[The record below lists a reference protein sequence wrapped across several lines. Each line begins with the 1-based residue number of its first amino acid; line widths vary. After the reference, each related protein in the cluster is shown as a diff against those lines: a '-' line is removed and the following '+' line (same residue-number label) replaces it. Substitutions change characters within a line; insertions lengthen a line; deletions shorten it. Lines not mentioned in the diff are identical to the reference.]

1 MRKIIAILFMIAG
14 LALIGYPSGKQ
25 LYSDY
30 MQKKIIQE
38 WEQGHEVNQEAFD
51 SFGELGAIFAKAETV
66 EETPALGAKQADS
79 SGASGVKVSATG
91 DKATRPTR
99 QDGQMLGII
108 EIKRI
113 NIRLPILE
121 GATQKS
127 MKIGAGHL
135 AGTPF
140 PGQPG
145 NSAIAAHRSRAFGKM
160 FNRLGEVKVGDII
173 VVKDRKNTYKYMVFE
188 RLIVTPD
195 DTSVLKGSGQESLLT
210 LITCDPVDTATHRLI
225 IQAKLVP

>member
-1 MRKIIAILFMIAG
+1 MRKTIAILFMFAG
-14 LALIGYPSGKQ
+14 LVLIGYPSGKQ

-30 MQKKIIQE
+30 MQKKIIQA
-38 WEQGHEVNQEAFD
+38 WEQGQEVNQEAFV
-51 SFGELGAIFAKAETV
+51 SLGQLGDIFAKAESV
-66 EETPALGAKQADS
+66 DETSELVLSSQSDS
-79 SGASGVKVSATG
+79 SGITTQS
-91 DKATRPTR
+91 DKASR
-99 QDGQMLGII
+99 QARQEGQMLGTI

-127 MKIGAGHL
+127 MKTGAGHL
-135 AGTPF
+135 TGTPY
-140 PGQPG
+140 PGQAG

-160 FNRLGEVKVGDII
+160 FNRLGEMKVGDII
-173 VVKDRKNTYKYMVFE
+173 VVKDRKKTYKYKVYE

-195 DTSVLKGSGQESLLT
+195 DTSVLKGSAKESMLT

-225 IQAKLVP
+225 IHAKMVP